1 MSYGHA
7 ERTLALIRQLEAE
20 ARQLSGN
27 QILPGARTASRT
39 RRSGRQHNHSAIFRT
54 ASSAI
59 PAAILKSV
67 TE

>member
-27 QILPGARTASRT
+27 QILPGQEQLPEPAGPGGNTIT
-39 RRSGRQHNHSAIFRT
+39 RQSSGRLPVQSQQPFSNQ
-54 ASSAI
+54 
-59 PAAILKSV
+59 
-67 TE
+67 

>member
-27 QILPGARTASRT
+27 QILPEHEQLPEPAGA
-39 RRSGRQHNHSAIFRT
+39 GRQHNHSAIFRT
-54 ASSAI
+54 ASTQSQQ
-59 PAAILKSV
+59 PSSDQ
-67 TE
+67 